1 VGVGAED
8 GDRVSP
14 GPWLEPSTSRAEG
27 SCERLIQAGHDPAR
41 RRETWHTFAKT
52 AVQPTG

>member
-1 VGVGAED
+1 MGVGAED